1 MLGGNGFIGRQV
13 CTRLFAAGHRVLVA
27 DRNPT
32 MTNQDP
38 AVVSHASIALQD
50 LAAGDWDQLLSNVD
64 VVHHYAW
71 SSLPATANKDPLR
84 DLSLNIGVTLNLL
97 DALVRRG
104 GGRVIFS
111 SSGGTV
117 YGRIMK
123 VPISEDHELAPITGY
138 GAGKVA
144 AEIYLR
150 LYRTLHRLDC
160 RIARISN
167 PFGAGQRVERGQG
180 AVTTFIHKALRNE
193 EIVIWGDGSVVRD
206 YIHVSD
212 VGEALYGLSTQDDL
226 ADQTTFNIG
235 SGVGTSLN
243 AVINKI
249 EKALNRKIMVR
260 HEKGRS
266 FDVPVNVLDI
276 SRIVKTLSWSPELS
290 LAAGIEATLLAL
302 SS

>member
-1 MLGGNGFIGRQV
+1 M
-13 CTRLFAAGHRVLVA
+13 
-27 DRNPT
+27 
-32 MTNQDP
+32 
-38 AVVSHASIALQD
+38 
-50 LAAGDWDQLLSNVD
+50 D

-212 VGEALYGLSTQDDL
+212 VGEALYSLSTQDDL
-226 ADQTTFNIG
+226 ANQTTFNIG

-249 EKALNRKIMVR
+249 ERALNRKIMVR